1 MALDSA
7 LAGAVRLAVDPFVRR
22 MGHYVLDVHV
32 AGDWFVNYGDAHA
45 QVRHSPALLHRF
57 GRATGDADL
66 AAFGAFRA
74 SPRGIALSDQGRLA
88 RDVADVLEVAR
99 MRRTAGRDALP
110 RAAWYP
116 ALGLM
121 TTRAQGGSAQGF
133 FLAVQTAP
141 NARSHGHHDSGS
153 FIVFH
158 DGLPVCVDPGVE
170 AYTAKTF
177 GKDRYAIWTMQSA
190 FHNLPLVDGQM
201 ERGRDAHDRA
211 CRVRVDDGTAHTG
224 MTMELATAFGPEAGI
239 RTWTRAVALDREAG
253 AVSLRDTFAL
263 ARPAPVTLVF
273 MTPRRPDAA
282 QDGVLA
288 LPVAGGRTVSL
299 RFDARVLRADVERIE
314 LADPGLRREWGE
326 ALYRI
331 RLASTRP
338 LAAGD
343 LAVALAA

>member
-1 MALDSA
+1 M
-7 LAGAVRLAVDPFVRR
+7 
-22 MGHYVLDVHV
+22 
-32 AGDWFVNYGDAHA
+32 
-45 QVRHSPALLHRF
+45 
-57 GRATGDADL
+57 
-66 AAFGAFRA
+66 
-74 SPRGIALSDQGRLA
+74 LSDQGRLA
-88 RDVADVLEVAR
+88 RDVADVLDVAR
-99 MRRTAGRDALP
+99 MRATAGRDALP

-121 TTRAQGGSAQGF
+121 TARAQGGSAQGF
-133 FLAVQTAP
+133 FVAVQAAS

-158 DGLPVCVDPGVE
+158 DGLPVFVDPGVE

-177 GKDRYAIWTMQSA
+177 GKDRYTIWTMQSA

-201 ERGRDAHDRA
+201 ERGRDARDRA
-211 CRVRVDDGTAHTG
+211 SRVRVDDDTARTG

-239 RTWTRAVALDREAG
+239 RTWVRSVALDRGAG
-253 AVSLRDTFAL
+253 TISLRETFAL

-273 MTPRRPDAA
+273 MTPRRPDPA
-282 QDGVLA
+282 QGGVLT

-299 RFDARVLRADVERIE
+299 RFDARVLRAEVERIA
-314 LADPGLRREWGE
+314 LADAGLRHEWGD

-331 RLASTRP
+331 RLASTQP